1 MTTQTAQIQIPDKLV
16 PVFNDEA
23 RYRCAY
29 GGRGS
34 GKTRTFALMTAVKG
48 YQLGKSGRSGII
60 LCAREHLN
68 SLDESSLQEV
78 KESIQSVDWLND
90 YYEIG
95 EKYIK
100 SRDGK
105 IHYAFAGLRRNLD
118 SLKSKSKILVA
129 WIDEA
134 ENVSEKAW
142 QKLIPTVRDEGSEI
156 WVTWNPESKD
166 SATHKRFRQNTPKD
180 AIIAE
185 INWQDNAWFPE
196 VLEKARLED
205 LEKRPEIY
213 QHVWEGD
220 FIVYVEGAYY
230 APELLKA
237 KNEGRI
243 MRVPYDHGTSV
254 ITAWDLGMADTTAI
268 WFAQFVGLETRII
281 DYYENSGMALDH
293 YVKILRDKG
302 YNYESHILPHDVRVK
317 ELTTG
322 KSRLE
327 VLRNL
332 GLNNIHIAPMLGI
345 EDGIQQVR
353 TLIPNCYFDEQKC
366 ERGLDALMQYHRE
379 WDDVGKAWR
388 GRPKHDWTSHAAD
401 AFRYLAVG
409 NVRKPNTWKMPIR
422 RNIRGIA

>member
-16 PVFNDEA
+16 PVFNNEA

-243 MRVPYDHGTSV
+243 MRVPYEHGTSV

-353 TLIPNCYFDEQKC
+353 TLIPNCYFDEEKC